1 MWGLGGGTTPDLAA
15 AGVISP
21 RPSLAPYAWL
31 QVLLVN
37 NGVVMARDLYA
48 NIQWSGPGDASGWEF
63 NKPQPGWQAT
73 ESVRAWHTVAV
84 DGYKLAPSA
93 AVCAMSVTLY
103 LKPPFAG
110 DVYYK
115 ITLGCAGVPVRMIE
129 RRIPQA
135 VIEEAY
141 RRFLNSDRG
150 RQAGFDLA
158 KRVFGIGDEESAKD
172 AEE

>member
-1 MWGLGGGTTPDLAA
+1 
-15 AGVISP
+15 
-21 RPSLAPYAWL
+21 
-31 QVLLVN
+31 
-37 NGVVMARDLYA
+37 
-48 NIQWSGPGDASGWEF
+48 
-63 NKPQPGWQAT
+63 
-73 ESVRAWHTVAV
+73 
-84 DGYKLAPSA
+84 
-93 AVCAMSVTLY
+93 
-103 LKPPFAG
+103 
-110 DVYYK
+110 
-115 ITLGCAGVPVRMIE
+115 MIE